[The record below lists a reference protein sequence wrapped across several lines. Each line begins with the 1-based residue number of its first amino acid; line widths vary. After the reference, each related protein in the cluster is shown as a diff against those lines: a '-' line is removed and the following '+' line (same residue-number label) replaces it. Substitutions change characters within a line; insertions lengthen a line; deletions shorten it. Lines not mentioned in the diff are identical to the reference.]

1 MFAIAPSPVQRGLIW
16 AGTNDGKVWNTR
28 DGGSNWTDVT
38 KNITGLPSWGVVAKI
53 DPSNFDA
60 GTAYV
65 AVDGHLTDGR
75 APLLFKTTDFGQ
87 TWKSVSGDLPST
99 HPLDY
104 TLAIA
109 ENPNRNGMLFVGT
122 GHGFYYSVDDGE
134 HWKQLQDGLPAA
146 PVTWVVVQ
154 KQAHDVVLSTYGRGL
169 YILDDVTPLE
179 QPDRMTTS
187 PSPQLFAPRPAFRL
201 ARSGRAQF
209 TYSLPA
215 AGQMKVEILDDKGA
229 VIRTM
234 DLEGR
239 QGLNRLSWDL
249 RYDPPRV
256 VGLRTT
262 PPENQFIWNEP
273 RFRGQETR
281 PVTHWGLAQAQV
293 GPLAA
298 PGSYSLRL
306 ASGGQ
311 TLTQAFEV
319 LKDPQIAAT
328 EADLVA
334 STDMQKRIVSDLNE
348 TSDMV
353 NHLETMRRLIEN
365 KLKGETRADAQKSLR
380 GMDAKLSSVE
390 FKLLEKSSTLSDDKY
405 FVQAYKVYSNLIW
418 LNGAVGTG
426 AGDEAGGADYR
437 PTDTQVAVLETIE
450 KDLASAR
457 GEYQALVKTDLP
469 DFNKTGI
476 LRLQ

>member
-1 MFAIAPSPVQRGLIW
+1 MLF
-16 AGTNDGKVWNTR
+16 AGT
-28 DGGSNWTDVT
+28 
-38 KNITGLPSWGVVAKI
+38 
-53 DPSNFDA
+53 
-60 GTAYV
+60 
-65 AVDGHLTDGR
+65 GR
-75 APLLFKTTDFGQ
+75 
-87 TWKSVSGDLPST
+87 
-99 HPLDY
+99 
-104 TLAIA
+104 
-109 ENPNRNGMLFVGT
+109 
-122 GHGFYYSVDDGE
+122 GFYYSLDDGAK
-134 HWKQLQDGLPAA
+134 WTQLQDGLPSA

-179 QPDRMTTS
+179 QPSESTS
-187 PSPQLFAPRPAFRL
+187 PSARLFVPRPAYRM

-215 AGQMKVEILDDKGA
+215 AGPMKVEIADSTGA

-239 QGLNRLSWDL
+239 QGLNRVSWDL
-249 RYDPPRV
+249 RYDAPRV

-262 PPENQFIWNEP
+262 PPENPYIWNEP
-273 RFRGQETR
+273 RFKGQQTR

-298 PGSYSLRL
+298 PGKYTVKLTAR
-306 ASGGQ
+306 GQ
-311 TLTQAFEV
+311 TLTQPFEL
-319 LKDPQIAAT
+319 LKDPKIAASVD
-328 EADLVA
+328 DLVA
-334 STDMQKRIVSDLNE
+334 STAMQKRITADLSE

-353 NHLETMRRLIEN
+353 NHLETMRRQIEDS
-365 KLKGETRADAQKSLR
+365 LKTEARADAQKALR
-380 GMDAKLSSVE
+380 EMDTKLSDVE

-450 KDLASAR
+450 KDLDAAR
-457 GEYQALVKTDLP
+457 TEYQALLKTVVP
-469 DFNKTGI
+469 AMNKRG
-476 LRLQ
+476 LVQLK

>member
-1 MFAIAPSPVQRGLIW
+1 
-16 AGTNDGKVWNTR
+16 
-28 DGGSNWTDVT
+28 
-38 KNITGLPSWGVVAKI
+38 
-53 DPSNFDA
+53 
-60 GTAYV
+60 
-65 AVDGHLTDGR
+65 
-75 APLLFKTTDFGQ
+75 
-87 TWKSVSGDLPST
+87 
-99 HPLDY
+99 
-104 TLAIA
+104 
-109 ENPNRNGMLFVGT
+109 
-122 GHGFYYSVDDGE
+122 
-134 HWKQLQDGLPAA
+134 
-146 PVTWVVVQ
+146 
-154 KQAHDVVLSTYGRGL
+154 
-169 YILDDVTPLE
+169 
-179 QPDRMTTS
+179 
-187 PSPQLFAPRPAFRL
+187 
-201 ARSGRAQF
+201 
-209 TYSLPA
+209 
-215 AGQMKVEILDDKGA
+215 MKAEILDDKGA

-249 RYDPPRV
+249 RYDAPRV

-262 PPENQFIWNEP
+262 PPENPYIWNEP

-298 PGSYSLRL
+298 PGRYSLRL
-306 ASGGQ
+306 ATGGQ
-311 TLTQAFEV
+311 TLTQTFEV
-319 LKDPQIAAT
+319 LKDPRIAASD
-328 EADLVA
+328 ADLVA

-353 NHLETMRRLIEN
+353 NHLETMRRLIED
-365 KLKGETRADAQKSLR
+365 KLKAETRADAQKSLR
-380 GMDAKLSSVE
+380 EIDAKLSGVE

-457 GEYQALVKTDLP
+457 GEYQAVVKTDLSGVQQEW
-469 DFNKTGI
+469 NSVQLK
-476 LRLQ
+476 